1 MLEKTNLKSLL
12 NDPSLLANQAY
23 LAGEWVDSPS
33 GETFDVI
40 NPATGE
46 IIASLPDL
54 DVEMAKRA
62 IDQAAIA
69 QKKWAKYTGK
79 ERAIIL
85 RDMYNLMTINAKDLG
100 IILTT

>member
-1 MLEKTNLKSLL
+1 MVELDFYKSTKMLKKTDLKSLL

-23 LAGEWVDSPS
+23 IAGEWVDAPN
-33 GETFDVI
+33 GETFDVL

-54 DVEMAKRA
+54 DVKMAKLA

-69 QKKWAKYTGK
+69 QKKWAKYTLSL
-79 ERAIIL
+79 IHI
-85 RDMYNLMTINAKDLG
+85 
-100 IILTT
+100 